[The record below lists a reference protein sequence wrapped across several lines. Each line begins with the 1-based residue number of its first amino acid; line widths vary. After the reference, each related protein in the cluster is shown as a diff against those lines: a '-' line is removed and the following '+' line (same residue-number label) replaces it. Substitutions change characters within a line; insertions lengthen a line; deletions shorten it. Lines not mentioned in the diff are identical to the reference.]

1 MGRLCQPRG
10 RHRLRKGG
18 LSMKTALLLI
28 ALFAGFVAAGTS
40 DYQVAQDM
48 ATERIPIL
56 IATDQP

>member
-1 MGRLCQPRG
+1 
-10 RHRLRKGG
+10 
-18 LSMKTALLLI
+18 MKTALLLI